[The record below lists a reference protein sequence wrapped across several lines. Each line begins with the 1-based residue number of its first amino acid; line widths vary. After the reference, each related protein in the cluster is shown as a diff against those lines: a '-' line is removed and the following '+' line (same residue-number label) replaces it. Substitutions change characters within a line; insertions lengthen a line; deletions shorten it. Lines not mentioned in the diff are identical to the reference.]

1 MSNKGKIAPS
11 ILPGF
16 MELLPNDQLAFNKM
30 LDSIRESFELC
41 GFVPLDTPVIEK
53 AEILM
58 AKGGEETE
66 RQTYSFKKGDNE
78 LALRFDLTVP
88 FARYV
93 SQRMNE
99 LSFPFKRYQIGKVF
113 RGERPQKGRF
123 REFYQ
128 CDIDIVDR
136 DNLSIAYD
144 AEILS
149 TAYTTFERLNIGG
162 FLIKINNRK
171 LLAGFI
177 EELGLSEKLG
187 KILREIDKKDKTGE
201 ESVRKELDALGCT
214 SAQVDKLMGYLN
226 TDGTPEKILKVLA
239 SYNIKNETFQ
249 TGLNEMEELIKYL
262 GYMNIPAPCW
272 KIDLSIARGL
282 DYYTGT
288 VFETVL
294 KEYPEFGSVCGG
306 GRYDNLAEYFT
317 NQKLP
322 GVGVSIG
329 LTRLFDQLSENG
341 LIKNAK
347 VSTSRVAVL
356 PLGDYFEIAYGFVEN
371 LRNNNIAS
379 EVLLAGDGLKKKLS
393 IVSKKGIRFAAIL
406 GENEIKNK
414 VITVKDMET
423 GKQEEV
429 YFERIVGFITEA

>member
-1 MSNKGKIAPS
+1 
-11 ILPGF
+11 
-16 MELLPNDQLAFNKM
+16 MELLPPGQLAFNRM
-30 LDSIRESFELC
+30 LDSIKESFELC

-66 RQTYSFKKGDNE
+66 RQTYSFKKGDND

-99 LSFPFKRYQIGKVF
+99 LNFPFKRYQIGKVF
-113 RGERPQKGRF
+113 RGEKPQKGRF

-128 CDIDIVDR
+128 CDIDIVDK
-136 DNLSIAYD
+136 DNLSLAYD

-149 TAYTTFERLNIGG
+149 TTYTTFERLNIGG

-177 EELGLSEKLG
+177 ESLGLEEKLS
-187 KILREIDKKDKTGE
+187 KILREIDKKDKTGY
-201 ESVRKELDALGCT
+201 ESVKKELGNVGC
-214 SAQVDKLMGYLN
+214 SPAQVEKLIKFIN
-226 TDGTPEKILKVLA
+226 TDGTPAEIIKSLTA
-239 SYNIKNETFQ
+239 FNIENETFQ
-249 TGLNEMEELIKYL
+249 TGIKEMEEIITYL
-262 GYMNIPAPCW
+262 GYMNIPASCW

-288 VFETVL
+288 VFETIL
-294 KEYPEFGSVCGG
+294 KDYPEFGTVCGG
-306 GRYDNLAEYFT
+306 GRYDNLTEYFT
-317 NQKLP
+317 DQKLP

-329 LTRLFDQLSENG
+329 LTRLFDQLNEKG
-341 LIKNAK
+341 LIKSDGGD
-347 VSTSRVAVL
+347 VSSVAVL
-356 PLGDYFEIAYGFVEN
+356 PLGDFLELAYGLVAN
-371 LRNNNIAS
+371 LRKNNISA
-379 EVLLAGDGLKKKLS
+379 EVLLSGDGIKKKLS
-393 IVSKKGIRFAAIL
+393 LVNKRGIRFAAIL

-414 VITVKDMET
+414 VITVKDMEN

-429 YFERIVGFITEA
+429 NIENIVDYIKKA

>member
-1 MSNKGKIAPS
+1 MSNKGKITPS

-16 MELLPNDQLAFNKM
+16 MELLPNEQLAFNKM

-66 RQTYSFKKGDNE
+66 RQTYSFKKGDNN

-177 EELGLSEKLG
+177 EELGFSEKLS

-201 ESVRKELDALGCT
+201 DSVKRELDNLGCT
-214 SAQVDKLMGYLN
+214 SAQIDKLMDYLN
-226 TDGTPEKILKVLA
+226 IEDTPEKIIKALA

-249 TGLNEMEELIKYL
+249 TGLNEMEELTKYL
-262 GYMNIPAPCW
+262 GYMNIPASCW
-272 KIDLSIARGL
+272 NIDLSIARGL

-429 YFERIVGFITEA
+429 YFEKIVGFITEA

>member
-1 MSNKGKIAPS
+1 
-11 ILPGF
+11 

-30 LDSIRESFELC
+30 LNSIRESFELC

-66 RQTYSFKKGDNE
+66 RQTYSFKKGDND

-136 DNLSIAYD
+136 DNLSLAYD

-149 TAYTTFERLNIGG
+149 VTYTTFERLSIGG

-177 EELGLSEKLG
+177 EEFGLSKKLS

-201 ESVRKELDALGCT
+201 DSVKKELDSIGCT
-214 SAQVDKLMGYLN
+214 FEQIDKLMDYLN
-226 TDGTPEKILKVLA
+226 LNGTSDKILKALK
-239 SYNIKNETFQ
+239 SYDIKNETFQ
-249 TGLNEMEELIKYL
+249 TGLNEMEELTKYL
-262 GYMNIPAPCW
+262 GYMNIPASCW

-317 NQKLP
+317 DQKLP

-329 LTRLFDQLSENG
+329 LTRLFDQLNENG
-341 LIKNAK
+341 LIKNDEAA
-347 VSTSRVAVL
+347 TSRVAVVT
-356 PLGDYFEIAYGFVEN
+356 LGDYSEIAYGLVRN

-379 EVLLAGDGLKKKLS
+379 EVLIAGTGLKKKLS
-393 IVSKKGIRFAAIL
+393 MISKKGIRFAAIL

-414 VITVKDMET
+414 VITVKDMDS
-423 GKQEEV
+423 GKQEEI
-429 YFERIVGFITEA
+429 YFENIVNFIKGA

>member
-1 MSNKGKIAPS
+1 
-11 ILPGF
+11 

-41 GFVPLDTPVIEK
+41 GFVPLDTPVVEK

-58 AKGGEETE
+58 AKGGVETE
-66 RQTYSFKKGDNE
+66 RQTYSFKKGDND

-93 SQRMNE
+93 SQRINE

-149 TAYTTFERLNIGG
+149 TAYTTFERLGIGG

-171 LLAGFI
+171 LLAGFV
-177 EELGLSEKLG
+177 EELELSAKLS

-201 ESVRKELDALGCT
+201 DSVRKELDNIGCT
-214 SAQVDKLMGYLN
+214 SEQIDKLMDYLN
-226 TDGTPEKILKVLA
+226 IDGTPDKILKALTF
-239 SYNIKNETFQ
+239 YKIKNDTFQ
-249 TGLNEMEELIKYL
+249 TGLTEMEEITKYL
-262 GYMNIPAPCW
+262 GYMNIPASSW

-317 NQKLP
+317 DQKLP

-329 LTRLFDQLSENG
+329 LTRLFDQLNEKG
-341 LIKNAK
+341 LIKNDKGA
-347 VSTSRVAVL
+347 TSRVAVL
-356 PLGDYFEIAYGFVEN
+356 PLGDYFELVYGLVGN

-379 EVLLAGDGLKKKLS
+379 EVLIAGDSLKKKLS
-393 IVSKKGIRFAAIL
+393 IVNKKGIRFAAIL

-414 VITVKDMET
+414 VITVKDMESGT
-423 GKQEEV
+423 QEEV
-429 YFERIVGFITEA
+429 YFEKIVDFITET

>member
-1 MSNKGKIAPS
+1 
-11 ILPGF
+11 

-41 GFVPLDTPVIEK
+41 GFLPLDTPVIEK

-66 RQTYSFKKGDNE
+66 RQTYSFKKGDNN

-149 TAYTTFERLNIGG
+149 TAYTTFERLGIGG

-171 LLAGFI
+171 LLAGFV
-177 EELGLSEKLG
+177 EELGLSEKLS

-201 ESVRKELDALGCT
+201 DSVRKELDTIGCT
-214 SAQVDKLMGYLN
+214 SEQIDKLVDYLN
-226 TDGTPEKILKVLA
+226 TDGTSDKILKALA

-249 TGLNEMEELIKYL
+249 TGLNEMEELTKYL
-262 GYMNIPAPCW
+262 GYMNIPASYW

-317 NQKLP
+317 DQKLP

-329 LTRLFDQLSENG
+329 LTRLFDQLNENG
-341 LIKNAK
+341 LIKNDKAA
-347 VSTSRVAVL
+347 TSRVAVL
-356 PLGDYFEIAYGFVEN
+356 PLGDYFEIAYGLVGN

-379 EVLLAGDGLKKKLS
+379 EVLIAGDGLKKKLS

-429 YFERIVGFITEA
+429 YFEKIVGFITEA

>member
-1 MSNKGKIAPS
+1 MSGKDKITPS

-16 MELLPNDQLAFNKM
+16 MELLPNDQLAFNRM

-41 GFVPLDTPVIEK
+41 GFMPLDTPVIEK

-66 RQTYSFKKGDNE
+66 KQTYSFKKGDND

-128 CDIDIVDR
+128 CDIDIVNK
-136 DNLSIAYD
+136 DNLSLVYD
-144 AEILS
+144 AEIIS

-171 LLAGFI
+171 LLAGFV
-177 EELGLSEKLG
+177 EELGLSEKIS
-187 KILREIDKKDKTGE
+187 KILREIDKKDRIGE
-201 ESVRKELDALGCT
+201 DNVRKELDNISCT
-214 SAQVDKLMGYLN
+214 PEQIDKLMNCLN
-226 TDGTPEKILKVLA
+226 TEGTPDKILKALA

-249 TGLNEMEELIKYL
+249 IGLTEMEELTKYL
-262 GYMNIPAPCW
+262 GFMNIPVSCW

-317 NQKLP
+317 EQKLP

-329 LTRLFDQLSENG
+329 LTRLFDQLNEKG
-341 LIKNAK
+341 LIKNDKAA
-347 VSTSRVAVL
+347 TSRIAVL
-356 PLGDYFEIAYGFVEN
+356 PLGDYFEIAYGLVSN
-371 LRNNNIAS
+371 LRNSNIAA
-379 EVLLAGDGLKKKLS
+379 EVLIAGDGLKKKLS

-414 VITVKDMET
+414 VITVKNMET

-429 YFERIVGFITEA
+429 YFEKIVDYITEI

>member
-1 MSNKGKIAPS
+1 MSNKGKITPS

-16 MELLPNDQLAFNKM
+16 MELLPADQLAFNKM
-30 LDSIRESFELC
+30 LDSIRQSFELC
-41 GFVPLDTPVIEK
+41 GFVPLDTPVIER

-58 AKGGEETE
+58 TKGGEETE
-66 RQTYSFKKGDNE
+66 RQTYSFKKGDND

-113 RGERPQKGRF
+113 RGEKPQKGRF

-177 EELGLSEKLG
+177 EELGLTEKLS

-201 ESVRKELDALGCT
+201 DNVRKGLDNIGCT
-214 SAQVDKLMGYLN
+214 SGMIDKLMDYLN
-226 TDGTPEKILKVLA
+226 TDGTPDKILKTLE
-239 SYNIKNETFQ
+239 SYNIKNETFR
-249 TGLNEMEELIKYL
+249 TGLNEMEELTKYL
-262 GYMNIPAPCW
+262 GYMNIPVSCW

-322 GVGVSIG
+322 GVGISLG
-329 LTRLFDQLSENG
+329 LTRLFDQLSEKG
-341 LIKNAK
+341 LIKNG
-347 VSTSRVAVL
+347 VSATSRVAVL
-356 PLGDYFEIAYGFVEN
+356 PLGDYFEIAYGLSGN
-371 LRNNNIAS
+371 LRKNIIAS
-379 EVLLAGDGLKKKLS
+379 EVLLAGDGRKKKLS

-406 GENEIKNK
+406 GEDEIKKK
-414 VITVKDMET
+414 VITVKDMES

-429 YFERIVGFITEA
+429 YFEKIVDFIKNT

>member
-1 MSNKGKIAPS
+1 
-11 ILPGF
+11 

-41 GFVPLDTPVIEK
+41 GFVPLDTPVVEK

-66 RQTYSFKKGDNE
+66 RQTYSFKKGDND

-93 SQRMNE
+93 SQRINE

-149 TAYTTFERLNIGG
+149 TAYTTFERLGIGG

-171 LLAGFI
+171 LLAGFV
-177 EELGLSEKLG
+177 EELELSAKLS

-201 ESVRKELDALGCT
+201 DSVRKELDNIGCT
-214 SAQVDKLMGYLN
+214 SEQIDKLMDYLN
-226 TDGTPEKILKVLA
+226 IDGTPDKILKALTF
-239 SYNIKNETFQ
+239 YKIKNDTFQ
-249 TGLNEMEELIKYL
+249 TGLTEMEEITKYL
-262 GYMNIPAPCW
+262 GYMNIPASSW

-317 NQKLP
+317 DQKLP

-329 LTRLFDQLSENG
+329 LTRLFDQLNEKG
-341 LIKNAK
+341 LIKNDKGA
-347 VSTSRVAVL
+347 TSRVAVL
-356 PLGDYFEIAYGFVEN
+356 PLGDYFELVYGLVGN

-379 EVLLAGDGLKKKLS
+379 EVLIAGDSLKKKLS
-393 IVSKKGIRFAAIL
+393 IVNKKGIRFAAIL

-414 VITVKDMET
+414 VITVKDMESGT
-423 GKQEEV
+423 QEEV
-429 YFERIVGFITEA
+429 YFEKIVDFITET

>member
-1 MSNKGKIAPS
+1 MSGKDKITPS

-16 MELLPNDQLAFNKM
+16 MELLPNDQLSFNRM

-41 GFVPLDTPVIEK
+41 GFMPLDTPVIEK

-58 AKGGEETE
+58 TKGGEETE
-66 RQTYSFKKGDNE
+66 KQTYSFKKGDND

-88 FARYV
+88 FSRYV

-128 CDIDIVDR
+128 CDIDIVNK
-136 DNLSIAYD
+136 DNLSLVYD
-144 AEILS
+144 AEIIS

-171 LLAGFI
+171 LLAGFV
-177 EELGLSEKLG
+177 EELGLSEKIS
-187 KILREIDKKDKTGE
+187 KILREIDKKDRIGE
-201 ESVRKELDALGCT
+201 DNVRKELDNISCT
-214 SAQVDKLMGYLN
+214 PEQIDKLMNYLN
-226 TDGTPEKILKVLA
+226 TEGTPDKILKALA
-239 SYNIKNETFQ
+239 SCNIKNETFQ
-249 TGLNEMEELIKYL
+249 IGLTEMEELTKYL
-262 GYMNIPAPCW
+262 GFMNIPASCW

-294 KEYPEFGSVCGG
+294 KKYPEFGSVCGG

-317 NQKLP
+317 EQKLP

-329 LTRLFDQLSENG
+329 LTRLFDQLNEKG
-341 LIKNAK
+341 LIKKDGSA
-347 VSTSRVAVL
+347 VSRVAVL
-356 PLGDYFEIAYGFVEN
+356 PLGDYFEIGYGLVSN
-371 LRNNNIAS
+371 LRNSNIAA

-423 GKQEEV
+423 GKKEEV
-429 YFERIVGFITEA
+429 YFEKIVDYITEA

>member
-1 MSNKGKIAPS
+1 
-11 ILPGF
+11 

-41 GFVPLDTPVIEK
+41 GFVPLDTPVVEK
-53 AEILM
+53 AKILM

-66 RQTYSFKKGDNE
+66 RQTYSFKKGDND

-93 SQRMNE
+93 SQRINE

-149 TAYTTFERLNIGG
+149 TAYTTFERLGIGG

-171 LLAGFI
+171 LLAGFV
-177 EELGLSEKLG
+177 EELELSAKLS

-201 ESVRKELDALGCT
+201 DSVRKELDNIGCT
-214 SAQVDKLMGYLN
+214 SEQIDKLMDYLN
-226 TDGTPEKILKVLA
+226 IDGTPDKILKALTF
-239 SYNIKNETFQ
+239 YKIKNDTFQ
-249 TGLNEMEELIKYL
+249 TGLTEMEEITKYL
-262 GYMNIPAPCW
+262 GYMNIPASSW

-317 NQKLP
+317 DQKLP

-329 LTRLFDQLSENG
+329 LTRLFDQLNEKG
-341 LIKNAK
+341 LIKNDKGA
-347 VSTSRVAVL
+347 TSRVAVL
-356 PLGDYFEIAYGFVEN
+356 PLGDYFELVYGLVGN

-379 EVLLAGDGLKKKLS
+379 EVLIAGDSLKKKLS
-393 IVSKKGIRFAAIL
+393 IVNKKGIRFAAIL

-414 VITVKDMET
+414 VITVKDMESGT
-423 GKQEEV
+423 QEEV
-429 YFERIVGFITEA
+429 YFEKIVDFITET

>member
-1 MSNKGKIAPS
+1 MSNKGKITPS

-30 LDSIRESFELC
+30 LNSIRESFELC

-66 RQTYSFKKGDNE
+66 RQTYSFKKGDND

-136 DNLSIAYD
+136 DNLSLAYD

-149 TAYTTFERLNIGG
+149 VTYTTFERLSIGG

-177 EELGLSEKLG
+177 EEFGLSKKLS

-201 ESVRKELDALGCT
+201 DSVKKELDSIGCT
-214 SAQVDKLMGYLN
+214 FEQIDKLMDYLN
-226 TDGTPEKILKVLA
+226 LNGTSDKILKALK
-239 SYNIKNETFQ
+239 SYDIKNETFQ
-249 TGLNEMEELIKYL
+249 TGLNEMEELTKYL
-262 GYMNIPAPCW
+262 GYMNIPASCW

-317 NQKLP
+317 DQKLP

-329 LTRLFDQLSENG
+329 LTRLFDQLNENG
-341 LIKNAK
+341 LIKNDEAA
-347 VSTSRVAVL
+347 TSRVAVVT
-356 PLGDYFEIAYGFVEN
+356 LGDYSEIAYGLVRN

-379 EVLLAGDGLKKKLS
+379 EVLIAGTGLKKKLS
-393 IVSKKGIRFAAIL
+393 MISKKGIRFAAIL

-414 VITVKDMET
+414 VITVKDMDS
-423 GKQEEV
+423 GKQEEI
-429 YFERIVGFITEA
+429 YFENIVNFIKGA

>member
-1 MSNKGKIAPS
+1 
-11 ILPGF
+11 
-16 MELLPNDQLAFNKM
+16 M

-66 RQTYSFKKGDNE
+66 RQTYSFKKGDND

-136 DNLSIAYD
+136 DNLSLAYD

-149 TAYTTFERLNIGG
+149 VTYTTFERLSIGG

-177 EELGLSEKLG
+177 EEFGLSKKLS

-201 ESVRKELDALGCT
+201 DSVKKELDSIGCT
-214 SAQVDKLMGYLN
+214 FEQIDKLMDYLN
-226 TDGTPEKILKVLA
+226 LNGTSDKILKALK
-239 SYNIKNETFQ
+239 SYDIKNETFQ
-249 TGLNEMEELIKYL
+249 TGLNEMEELTKYL
-262 GYMNIPAPCW
+262 GYMNIPASCW

-317 NQKLP
+317 DQKLP

-329 LTRLFDQLSENG
+329 LTRLFDQLNENG
-341 LIKNAK
+341 LIKNDEAA
-347 VSTSRVAVL
+347 TSRVAVVT
-356 PLGDYFEIAYGFVEN
+356 LGDYSEIAYGLVRN

-379 EVLLAGDGLKKKLS
+379 EVLIAGTGLKKKLS
-393 IVSKKGIRFAAIL
+393 MISKKGIRFAAIL

-414 VITVKDMET
+414 VITVKDMDS
-423 GKQEEV
+423 GKQEEI
-429 YFERIVGFITEA
+429 YFENIVNFIKGA

>member
-66 RQTYSFKKGDNE
+66 RQTYSFKKGDND

-136 DNLSIAYD
+136 DNLSLAYD

-149 TAYTTFERLNIGG
+149 VTYTTFERLSIGG

-177 EELGLSEKLG
+177 EEFGLSKKLS

-201 ESVRKELDALGCT
+201 DSVKKELDSIGCT
-214 SAQVDKLMGYLN
+214 FEQIDKLMDYLN
-226 TDGTPEKILKVLA
+226 LNGTSDKILKALK
-239 SYNIKNETFQ
+239 SYDIKNETFQ
-249 TGLNEMEELIKYL
+249 TGLNEMEELTKYL
-262 GYMNIPAPCW
+262 GYMNIPASCW

-317 NQKLP
+317 DQKLP

-329 LTRLFDQLSENG
+329 LTRLFDQLNENG
-341 LIKNAK
+341 LIKNDEAA
-347 VSTSRVAVL
+347 TSRVAVVT
-356 PLGDYFEIAYGFVEN
+356 LGDYSEIAYGLVRN

-379 EVLLAGDGLKKKLS
+379 EVLIAGTGLKKKLS
-393 IVSKKGIRFAAIL
+393 MISKKGIRFAAIL

-414 VITVKDMET
+414 VITVKDMDS
-423 GKQEEV
+423 GKQEEI
-429 YFERIVGFITEA
+429 YFENIVNFIKGA